1 MSRADGAPTAARM
14 DRLIG
19 IFGGSHDVAAAS
31 DANLGNQRRIRRDPD
46 RNFKFAALDLKPTK
60 SGEPP

>member
-19 IFGGSHDVAAAS
+19 IFGGSHDVSAAS

-46 RNFKFAALDLKPTK
+46 RNFKFAALDL
-60 SGEPP
+60 